1 MQKKARITKHLL
13 ALKDPTY
20 LSQDFSK
27 AMDED
32 FWQKYWDK
40 IVAFL
45 VIRAVVFI
53 SMEFLIWQF
62 FLSLLITRSCQLC
75 FWTKFGNSCYSGL

>member
-13 ALKDPTY
+13 ASKDPTY

-62 FLSLLITRSCQLC
+62 F
-75 FWTKFGNSCYSGL
+75 FHY